1 MEKLNSQWINAG
13 EKLISLSETTG
24 AIKYGKFKLS
34 SGKSSGY
41 YFDGRLLTL
50 HPQGLQVVSSV
61 FLPALRALQADC
73 VAGPT
78 IGAAPIIAG
87 LVLTS
92 GYSGDGIN
100 GLIVR
105 KEVKNHGMSKMIE
118 GELNRGS
125 RVVIVDDTCSTGGSL
140 IKAIEVI
147 EDQGCIVAGVLTIL
161 DRNMGGREKITK
173 RGYKFASILKVDSSE
188 KIFAGDLKSQLFI

>member
-1 MEKLNSQWINAG
+1 
-13 EKLISLSETTG
+13 
-24 AIKYGKFKLS
+24 
-34 SGKSSGY
+34 
-41 YFDGRLLTL
+41 
-50 HPQGLQVVSSV
+50 
-61 FLPALRALQADC
+61 
-73 VAGPT
+73 
-78 IGAAPIIAG
+78 
-87 LVLTS
+87 
-92 GYSGDGIN
+92 
-100 GLIVR
+100 
-105 KEVKNHGMSKMIE
+105 MSKMIE

>member
-1 MEKLNSQWINAG
+1 MEKLNVQWINAG

-24 AIKYGKFKLS
+24 AIKYGNFKLS

-50 HPQGLQVVSSV
+50 HPQGLQIVASV
-61 FLPALRALQADC
+61 FLPALRTLQADC

-78 IGAAPIIAG
+78 IGADPIIAA

-92 GYSGDGIN
+92 GYSGNGIN

-105 KEVKNHGMSKMIE
+105 KEVKKHGMSKMIE
-118 GELNRGS
+118 GELNTGS
-125 RVVIVDDTCSTGGSL
+125 RVAIVDDTCSTGGSL
-140 IKAIEVI
+140 IKAIEVV
-147 EDQGCIVAGVLTIL
+147 EGQGCTVAGVLTIL
-161 DRNMGGREKITK
+161 DRNMGGREKITTH
-173 RGYKFASILKVDSSE
+173 GYKFASILRVDANE
-188 KIFAGDLKSQLFI
+188 KIFAADFKSQLFI